1 MTLFVIIVFAAGFFV
16 GVKAGEKGT
25 SINLA
30 ITRWRKAIRN
40 FVRDKF

>member
-1 MTLFVIIVFAAGFFV
+1 MTLFVIIVFAAGFYV
-16 GVKAGEKGT
+16 GTKAGKQGT
-25 SINLA
+25 AINLA